1 MASRPPIVIG
11 AGASGLFA
19 AARLPGALVLERSG
33 APGRKILVTGGGRC
47 NLLHEGDPDS
57 IAAAFG
63 PCARFVRP
71 AFFAFPPDRQKNCFE
86 SAGLSLVTEPGGYV
100 YPASNR
106 AEDVRETLLE
116 AARRAGSRIVCNAQ
130 VARIVLTED
139 RSAVRGVELADGCF
153 LAANRIVLAAGGSAR
168 PALGTDGSA
177 YRLASDIGLRVESA
191 LPALAAIRTSTAW
204 SFPLAGLTLPDAIL
218 RLRKGTPGAPPRGIA
233 FRGSLLFTAAG
244 FSGPAALDIS
254 GDIATAL
261 AAGANGPIL
270 LACWRADRPDSEAWT
285 DVFRAWRGPHGAT
298 LVRNL
303 LAGELPRP
311 LAAALCALAGIPD
324 DTVAARLRQD
334 ETRQLAELCA
344 ATPLPVSGTGGFEAC
359 MATRGGVSTRELNPS
374 TLECRRIRGL
384 HCIGEAA
391 EPIGRCG
398 GYNLSWAWASA
409 FASTRPE

>member
-1 MASRPPIVIG
+1 MASPPPIVIG

-19 AARLPGALVLERSG
+19 AARLPGALVLERS
-33 APGRKILVTGGGRC
+33 ASPGRKLLVTGGGRC
-47 NLLHEGDPDS
+47 NLLHEGAPDT

-71 AFFAFPPDRQKNCFE
+71 AFLAFPPDEQKGWFK
-86 SAGLSLVTEPGGYV
+86 SAGLPLVTEPGGYV

-116 AARRAGSRIVCNAQ
+116 AVRRAGSRIVCNAR
-130 VARIVLTED
+130 VTRIALTED
-139 RSAVRGVELADGCF
+139 RSAVRGVELADGRF
-153 LAANRIVLAAGGSAR
+153 IAADRIVLAAGGSAR

-177 YRLASDIGLRVESA
+177 NRLASDIGLRVEPPQ
-191 LPALAAIRTSTAW
+191 PALAAIRTDTPW
-204 SFPLAGLTLPDAIL
+204 SFPLAGLTLPDAVL
-218 RLRKGTPGAPPRGIA
+218 RLRKGTRGAPPRGIA
-233 FRGSLLFTAAG
+233 FRGSLLFTASG

-254 GDIATAL
+254 GDVAAAR
-261 AAGANGPIL
+261 AAGANGPFL
-270 LACWRADRPDSEAWT
+270 LACWRADRPDSEAWI

-311 LAAALCALAGIPD
+311 LAATLCALADIPD
-324 DTVAARLRQD
+324 ATVAARLRQD
-334 ETRQLAELCA
+334 ETRRLAELCA
-344 ATPLPVSGTGGFEAC
+344 ATPLPVSGIGGFEAC
-359 MATRGGVSTRELNPS
+359 MATRGGVSTKELNPA
-374 TLECRRIRGL
+374 TLVCRRIRGL

-391 EPIGRCG
+391 EPVGRCG

-409 FASTRPE
+409 FAATRQE

>member
-1 MASRPPIVIG
+1 MASAPSIVIG

-33 APGRKILVTGGGRC
+33 SPGRKILVTGGGRC
-47 NLLHEGDPDS
+47 NLLHEGDADT

-63 PCARFVRP
+63 TCARFVRP
-71 AFFAFPPDRQKNCFE
+71 AFLAFPPDEQKTWFE
-86 SAGLSLVTEPGGYV
+86 FAGLPLVTEPGGYV

-116 AARRAGSRIVCNAQ
+116 AVRKAGSRIVCNAR
-130 VARIVLTED
+130 VTRIVLTDD
-139 RSAVRGVELADGCF
+139 RSAVRGVKLADGRF
-153 LAANRIVLAAGGSAR
+153 LAAERIVLAAGGSAR
-168 PALGTDGSA
+168 PSLGTDGSA
-177 YRLASDIGLRVESA
+177 SRLASDIGLRVEPP
-191 LPALAAIRTSTAW
+191 LPALAAIRTNTPW
-204 SFPLAGLTLPDAIL
+204 SFPLAGLTLPDAVL
-218 RLRKGTPGAPPRGIA
+218 RLRKGTPGVTPRGIA
-233 FRGSLLFTAAG
+233 FRGSLLFTASG

-254 GDIATAL
+254 GDIAAAL
-261 AAGANGPIL
+261 AAGANDPFL
-270 LACWRADRPDSEAWT
+270 LACWRADRPDAEAWIT
-285 DVFRAWRGPHGAT
+285 VIRAWRCPHGAT

-311 LAAALCALAGIPD
+311 LAAALCTLAGIPD

-334 ETRQLAELCA
+334 ETRRLAELCA

-391 EPIGRCG
+391 EPVGRCG

-409 FASTRPE
+409 FGATRPE